1 MRLLNALTL
10 TLIAV
15 PAMAQD
21 TSGDAEQGKELF
33 LNYAC
38 YSCHGYHG
46 TGMTPLSKETSG
58 VLSREDVFLTYL
70 RLRGELNPM
79 NPSRSM
85 PHYGEEVMSD
95 EQARDIYAYLISL
108 HDDPPALEE
117 IPAFVEILEDA
128 ERRTDG
134 DSDPE

>member
-1 MRLLNALTL
+1 MRLLIALAL
-10 TLIAV
+10 PLIG
-15 PAMAQD
+15 PLAMAQEA
-21 TSGDAEQGKELF
+21 TGDAEQGKELF
-33 LNYAC
+33 LGYAC

-58 VLSREDVFLTYL
+58 ILSREDVFLTYL

-79 NPSRSM
+79 NPSRNM
-85 PHYGEEVMSD
+85 PHYAEEVMSD
-95 EQARDIYAYLISL
+95 DQARDIYAYLVSL
-108 HDDPPALEE
+108 NDDPPALEE
-117 IPAFVEILEDA
+117 IPAFVDILDDA